1 LPDGSAEGVIAPVS
15 RRVAAAEV
23 IGRRIVSGDWQPGS
37 VLPNLEKLAEEFAV
51 SRLSIREAMKL
62 LAGKGLVDARPRRGT
77 IVRPRNEWS
86 RLDPDVL
93 FWQAGKAPNAA
104 FVRSLFEVRVII
116 EPEAA
121 ALAAIRSS
129 EEALA
134 GIDRAFT
141 AMEASDPRSPE
152 SIKADV
158 AFHQAILTGTGN
170 EFLAAFAPAIETS
183 LTVTFGVQRIAQPHQ
198 DHFIPNHR
206 AIFEAI
212 RRGDADG
219 ARAAFRTLLAQ
230 AEGDAMSGIRAKGET
245 NE

>member
-1 LPDGSAEGVIAPVS
+1 MPEGSTEGGIAPVG

-37 VLPNLEKLAEEFAV
+37 VLPNLDKLAEEFAV

-77 IVRPRNEWS
+77 VVRPRNEWS

-104 FVRSLFEVRVII
+104 FVRSLFEVRGII

-121 ALAAIRSS
+121 ALAAVRSS

-134 GIDRAFT
+134 GIDRAFS
-141 AMEASDPRSPE
+141 AMEASDPTIAGIDQGRRSLSSGDPDRHRQRVPRRLR
-152 SIKADV
+152 AGDRDV
-158 AFHQAILTGTGN
+158 AHRHLRRSADRP
-170 EFLAAFAPAIETS
+170 AASGPLHPQS
-183 LTVTFGVQRIAQPHQ
+183 PGDL
-198 DHFIPNHR
+198 
-206 AIFEAI
+206 
-212 RRGDADG
+212 RGDPARRRRRRPCGLQDAAGAGRRRRDG
-219 ARAAFRTLLAQ
+219 GHPH
-230 AEGDAMSGIRAKGET
+230 EGRDP
-245 NE
+245 